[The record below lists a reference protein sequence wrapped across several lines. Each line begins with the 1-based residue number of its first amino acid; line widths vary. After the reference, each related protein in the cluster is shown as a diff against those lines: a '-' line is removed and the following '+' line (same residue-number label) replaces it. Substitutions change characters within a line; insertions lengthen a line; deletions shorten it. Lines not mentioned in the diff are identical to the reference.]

1 MIVDGGTMKGGGMC
15 ENVNLQLE
23 DYFFKSNMTSIEMG
37 GYDVVMGVEWLHIP
51 GLITMDIKELYM
63 SINKED
69 HKHTLKG
76 LHASSPKIIISCY
89 IGKLLKKGLESL
101 KEIYIGLFEWGA
113 YEKLEE
119 NSLNN

>member
-37 GYDVVMGVEWLHIP
+37 GYDVVMGVEWMHIL
-51 GLITMDIKELYM
+51 GLITMDIKELYI
-63 SINKED
+63 SINKEY

-76 LHASSPKIIISCY
+76 IHASSPKIISSLY
-89 IGKLLKKGLESL
+89 ILLKKGLKSL

>member
-37 GYDVVMGVEWLHIP
+37 CYDVVMGVEWLHIL

-76 LHASSPKIIISCY
+76 LYASSPKIISSHY

-101 KEIYIGLFEWGA
+101 KEIYIGLF
-113 YEKLEE
+113 
-119 NSLNN
+119 

>member
-1 MIVDGGTMKGGGMC
+1 MKGGGMC
-15 ENVNLQLE
+15 EIVNLQLE

-37 GYDVVMGVEWLHIP
+37 CYDVVMGV
-51 GLITMDIKELYM
+51 KELYM
-63 SINKED
+63 RINKED

-76 LHASSPKIIISCY
+76 LHASSPKIISSHY